1 MSLNSTMRWRCGSR
15 EWTIGP
21 RPLVMGI
28 LNVTPDSF
36 SDGGRFLDPEAAV
49 RHGLAMAADGA
60 DLVDVGGESTRP
72 GARPVSPE
80 EEQARVVPVVQRL
93 AAAGIAVSIDT
104 RHAETARAA
113 VEAGASV
120 INDVSGFIE
129 PAMVAVARS
138 SGVGLIVMHMRGKP
152 ATMQSLAVYTDVVEE
167 TAIWLEQRL
176 EELTAAGIDRGRI
189 ALDPGLGFAKTADHN
204 IAIFNRLERLTR
216 IGRPLVIG
224 ASRKSFLGTLTGRPV
239 GERLAASLAAACA
252 AAAKGAHLLRVH
264 DVRETVDALR
274 VWSALMGMSP

>member
-1 MSLNSTMRWRCGSR
+1 
-15 EWTIGP
+15 
-21 RPLVMGI
+21 MGI

-49 RHGLAMAADGA
+49 RHGLALAADGA

-72 GARPVSPE
+72 GARPVVPA

-113 VEAGASV
+113 VDAGACV

-129 PAMVAVARS
+129 PAMVAVARV
-138 SGVGLIVMHMRGKP
+138 SGAGLIVMHMRGEP

-176 EELTAAGIDRGRI
+176 EELTAAGIDRDRI
-189 ALDPGLGFAKTADHN
+189 ALDPGLGFAKTAEHN
-204 IAIFNRLERLTR
+204 VAMFNRLERLTR

-224 ASRKSFLGTLTGRPV
+224 ASRKSFLGMLTGRPV